1 MSAGNYFEYE
11 DWTFTQDLVESG
23 NLYRSRDLL
32 SASLEVDTLNITVEC
47 NDPSIVNFRRNA
59 KLTRYFNGVQDGIFY
74 VSATSKI
81 GLLQNGRH
89 MGGIYAGETAEQ
101 IAKDICGT
109 IPVSVKSNIKD
120 IKLYGWLP
128 IATPREN
135 LSQVLFATGATVK
148 EDMLG
153 TLRIEGL
160 WDGVSSAVPA
170 DRI

>member
-74 VSATSKI
+74 VQSIKRVAPKLYTISATSKI

-148 EDMLG
+148 LS
-153 TLRIEGL
+153 LIH
-160 WDGVSSAVPA
+160 
-170 DRI
+170 I